1 MRSFG
6 TLLIIRHVTTLQSQ
20 VSNHNNTVKAA
31 MWGKS
36 RRGQGMTCTF
46 SKECSHF
53 PWAQVEGW
61 KKKEWTVKCHEFPVF
76 LTLLSPAWHW
86 ALPVHAKGRRH
97 TEAHWETCLQVKI
110 HFSLFSNAVNSKLK
124 QGKCL
129 EETHQ
134 RSGSHTN
141 LGPTLISGNGL
152 LPLHCT
158 WTFLCLCIL
167 VCLSLH

>member
-20 VSNHNNTVKAA
+20 VSNHSNTVKAA
-31 MWGKS
+31 TWGKS
-36 RRGQGMTCTF
+36 GRGQGMTYTV
-46 SKECSHF
+46 F
-53 PWAQVEGW
+53 PLPLSIVEGQ
-61 KKKEWTVKCHEFPVF
+61 KKRNGQLNVMNF
-76 LTLLSPAWHW
+76 LFSLLYCLQHRT
-86 ALPVHAKGRRH
+86 LPVHAKGRRH
-97 TEAHWETCLQVKI
+97 TEAHWETCLQVRI
-110 HFSLFSNAVNSKLK
+110 HFSLFSNAINSKLK
-124 QGKCL
+124 PGKCL

-141 LGPTLISGNGL
+141 LGPTLISGSGL